1 MGIGDEGRRRVTS
14 PRIGEIVAAE
24 LRRQIV
30 NGELADGDLL
40 PRQEVLVEHFNV
52 SLVSLREALRILQTE
67 GLISVRR
74 GNQGGAVVHAP
85 TKASAAFML
94 GLVLQSGSVRLDDL
108 GAALHAIEPTCVGL
122 AAGRPDR
129 AKTLIPQLRKIN
141 QAMDAELADGAAFT
155 KIGRQFH
162 DQIVHGCGNQTMIAV
177 VGTLEALW
185 TGHEQRWAEE
195 TAARG
200 EYPSLKDRRA
210 VLNAH
215 LRMTD
220 LIEAGD
226 VERARKVA
234 TKHLAD
240 AQTYV
245 LSGDPEQRIFATPPA
260 PLADL
265 RG

>member
-1 MGIGDEGRRRVTS
+1 VSS

-40 PRQEVLVEHFNV
+40 PRQEVLVEQFNV

-74 GNQGGAVVHAP
+74 GNRGGAVVHAP

-94 GLVLQSGSVRLDDL
+94 GLVLQSGSVRLTDL
-108 GAALHAIEPTCVGL
+108 GAALYAIEPTCVGL
-122 AAGRPDR
+122 AAARPDR
-129 AKTLIPQLRKIN
+129 AKTLIPELRKIN

-155 KIGRQFH
+155 KTGRRFH
-162 DQIVHGCGNQTMIAV
+162 DQIVRGCGNQTMIAV
-177 VGTLEALW
+177 IGTLEALW

-195 TAARG
+195 TMARG
-200 EYPSLKDRRA
+200 EYPSLKARRA

-220 LIEAGD
+220 LIAAGE
-226 VERARKVA
+226 VERARRIA
-234 TKHLAD
+234 TKHLED

-245 LSGDPEQRIFATPPA
+245 LAGDPEERIFATPPA
-260 PLADL
+260 PLSGVHRRL
-265 RG
+265 